1 MKHEIELQSH
11 SIVAV
16 GDLNPAIFQPA
27 WFAGEGLI
35 NQGEAQAAQIQMI
48 SAQAALFEVD
58 WLSVQVLPDRFVA
71 TTTSEAYFH
80 HLHDLV
86 AATFSRLVHTP
97 IRMLGINYTCHCRLD
112 DSQPWSRLSD
122 ILAPKAPWFGL
133 LDSPGVHSLTM
144 EGMRPEEPNGYL
156 RIRVEP
162 SVRVK
167 NGLFIDINNHYDVAE
182 EVAGCRAMLSTLS
195 KEWSGAV
202 SSEDA
207 LGKLLYDD

>member
-35 NQGEAQAAQIQMI
+35 NQGEAQAANIQTI

-58 WLSVQVLPDRFVA
+58 WLSVQVLPERFVA
-71 TTTSEAYFH
+71 TTTNEAFFQ

-86 AATFSRLVHTP
+86 AGTFSRLIHTP
-97 IRMLGINYTCHCRLD
+97 VRMLGINYSCHCRFD

-122 ILAPKAPWFGL
+122 TLAPKVPWFDL
-133 LDSPGVHSLTM
+133 LESPRLHSLTM
-144 EGMRPEEPNGYL
+144 EATRPAGSDGYL

-162 SVRVK
+162 SVRVQS
-167 NGLFIDINNHYDVAE
+167 GLFIDINNHYDVAE
-182 EVAGCRAMLSTLS
+182 EAAGCRAMLRTLS
-195 KEWSGAV
+195 KEWSDAV
-202 SSEDA
+202 SSKNV
-207 LGKLLYDD
+207 LGKLLKSD